1 MLEAVREIWFGEGT
15 TYIKICYG
23 NVYVDGE
30 AGQIGDRGKVD
41 GLDILSVSES
51 NNEILIKVDGIIDKD
66 RGESVE
72 IKIDETRRRDIS
84 QQHTAQ
90 HLLSAVFLRELDAE
104 TVGFQMGEEHTTID
118 LSLGI
123 LKDDMIDNVERTC
136 NELISDNLQV
146 RRFIAKKPELE
157 RLDLRK
163 EVKREIA
170 ESGREITLVEIDG
183 VDLNAC
189 SGLHVESTGRI
200 RLLKILK
207 REKVKGE
214 LTRIYFV
221 AGDRAVRDYI
231 AKHDLI
237 TESALSLTCSYSDLP
252 NRVESLLYEA
262 KKGNSAVKN
271 LSERLAIYIAKEIDE
286 SKSKVTFLED
296 EESVLAAVPRFV
308 ALERYL
314 IVGKARDKILLYGK
328 GTDCKEV
335 LNRVKEEFDVKG
347 GSGRERG
354 QFVFEGDYSV
364 IKELILKSFG

>member
-30 AGQIGDRGKVD
+30 AGQLGDRGKVD
-41 GLDILSVSES
+41 GLDILSVNKS
-51 NNEILIKVDGIIDKD
+51 NNEILIKIDGVINKG

-72 IKIDETRRRDIS
+72 ISIDQTRRRDIS

-90 HLLSAVFLRELDAE
+90 HLLSAMFLRELDAE

-123 LKDDMIDNVERTC
+123 PKDDMIDYVERTC
-136 NELISDNLQV
+136 NELISDNLHV
-146 RRFIAKKPELE
+146 RRFIVKRSELE

-163 EVKREIA
+163 EIKREIA
-170 ESGREITLVEIDG
+170 ESERDIKLVEIDG
-183 VDLNAC
+183 IDLSAC
-189 SGLHVESTGRI
+189 SGLHVESTGQI
-200 RLLKILK
+200 KLLKILR

-221 AGDRAVRDYI
+221 AGDRAVNDYI
-231 AKHDLI
+231 LKHNLI
-237 TESALSLTCSYSDLP
+237 TELALSLTCSYSDLP
-252 NRVESLLYEA
+252 NRVKSLLCEV
-262 KKGNSAVKN
+262 KKGSSAVRN
-271 LSERLAIYIAKEIDE
+271 LSERLAMYIAREIDE
-286 SKSKVTFLED
+286 SSSEVTFLED
-296 EESVLAAVPRFV
+296 EESVLASVPRLV
-308 ALERYL
+308 TLEKYL
-314 IVGKARDKILLYGK
+314 IVGKARDRIFLYGK
-328 GTDCKEV
+328 GIDCREV
-335 LNRVKEEFDVKG
+335 LSRVKEEFDVKG

-364 IKELILKSFG
+364 IKKLILKSFG